1 MRKYF
6 ILLLASGFITGCSG
20 AGETTTRLS
29 AYQYTPVQD
38 VGNNVFWLQG
48 YDSEDALTGARAHCS
63 KLGGT
68 FKMKEM
74 VPHTRKDRATVTFEC

>member
-1 MRKYF
+1 M
-6 ILLLASGFITGCSG
+6 
-20 AGETTTRLS
+20 
-29 AYQYTPVQD
+29 QD